1 MAALHVDYRTG
12 ARAPLQIIRISTDIL
27 AISPP
32 IAVITAKKVLFPNIF
47 PVHVVTF

>member
-32 IAVITAKKVLFPNIF
+32 IAVITAKVLFPNIF